1 MIKQADVVLALFLR
15 GCEFSE
21 DVKRA
26 DFDYY
31 DPLTTG
37 DSSLSAV
44 VQCILAAELGYDSH
58 AQELFRHAVYVDLC
72 DLHGN
77 SADGL
82 HIASC
87 GGVWSALVFGFGG
100 LRDYDGRWTIN
111 PVLPE
116 GWSSLRYRVQLWG
129 ACLQVEVRPNEV
141 ELECDSPAGV
151 ELEVWGRPVTARAG
165 EKLVV
170 KRPLRL
176 P

>member
-1 MIKQADVVLALFLR
+1 MVLALFLR
-15 GCEFSE
+15 GSEFSE
-21 DVKRA
+21 KLKRA

-58 AQELFRHAVYVDLC
+58 AQALFRHAVYVDLC
-72 DLHGN
+72 NLHGN
-77 SADGL
+77 SSDGL

-116 GWSSLRYRVQLWG
+116 GWGSMRYRVQLWG
-129 ACLQVEVRPNEV
+129 FRLQVEVRADEV
-141 ELECDSPAGV
+141 ELECDSPVALGF
-151 ELEVWGRPVTARAG
+151 EVWGQPVTVQAG

-170 KRPLRL
+170 KRPQ
-176 P
+176 